1 MAQSAPPARNDFTN
15 RASADV
21 SKAASDIAASAG
33 HGIDR
38 AMEGAQAAAR
48 QVADAGV
55 DAQKSMQE
63 VAGNV
68 GRAVEKSVKE
78 QPTATLLMAAALG
91 FVIGAL
97 WKS

>member
-1 MAQSAPPARNDFTN
+1 MAQSSPPARNEFSS

-21 SKAASDIAASAG
+21 TKAASDIAASAG

-38 AMEGAQAAAR
+38 AMEGAQTAAR
-48 QVADAGV
+48 QVADAGA

-78 QPTATLLMAAALG
+78 QPTATLLIAAAVG
-91 FVIGAL
+91 FVVGAL